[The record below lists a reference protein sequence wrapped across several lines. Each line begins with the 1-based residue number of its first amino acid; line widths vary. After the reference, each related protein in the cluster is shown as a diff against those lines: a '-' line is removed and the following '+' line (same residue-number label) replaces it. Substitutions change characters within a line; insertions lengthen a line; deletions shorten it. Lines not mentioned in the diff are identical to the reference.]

1 MLSGQARTS
10 RFPDTPIIPGFH
22 HSMVPVVWQSC
33 KTNPIWPR
41 RPEMGAH
48 GPAASINCAKRSQ
61 FPAAPGGARP
71 EGRGSWVDCAERSQF
86 ASGRPGEVRGTRAA
100 ESNHAKRTQFGP
112 RAVRKWAR
120 TDRPGALRRG
130 SIVQNEANL
139 KRSFRFEVASV
150 KWASPNIKPPRYP
163 DYSSIRPFHDSSCVA
178 IVQNKANLAPG
189 VRKWARSGRLGAP
202 GRARLCETKP
212 IPGGARWAGAWGR
225 GRIRFLFPAGVT
237 GGYTSKAM

>member
-1 MLSGQARTS
+1 MSGNGRAGRPGGPLAGDRLCKTKPIWRGVSSWKSQVLSGQARTS

-100 ESNHAKRTQFGP
+100 ESNRAKRTQFDPRCPGMGAHGP
-112 RAVRKWAR
+112 AA
-120 TDRPGALRRG
+120 
-130 SIVQNEANL
+130 SIDCA
-139 KRSFRFEVASV
+139 KRSQF
-150 KWASPNIKPPRYP
+150 PRP
-163 DYSSIRPFHDSSCVA
+163 TIP
-178 IVQNKANLAPG
+178 LG
-189 VRKWARSGRLGAP
+189 MARG
-202 GRARLCETKP
+202 
-212 IPGGARWAGAWGR
+212 
-225 GRIRFLFPAGVT
+225 FLFPAQVT